1 MGTVNYDNMWQVNQA
16 RREELMSEAESER
29 ALRSAHQSSEHPAQ
43 WRVELGKLLVEWG
56 AQLQSD
62 YKPAAR

>member
-16 RREELMSEAESER
+16 RREELMSEVESER
-29 ALRSAHQSSEHPAQ
+29 ALRLAHQPSEHPAQ